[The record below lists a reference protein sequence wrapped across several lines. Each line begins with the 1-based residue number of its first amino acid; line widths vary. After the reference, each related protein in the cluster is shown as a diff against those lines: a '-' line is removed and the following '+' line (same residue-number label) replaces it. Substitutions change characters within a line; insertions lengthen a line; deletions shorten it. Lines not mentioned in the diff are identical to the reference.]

1 VGTLRPDAVLGDK
14 LKSVPHGT
22 SMFSKETEDKFRH
35 LVSIYP
41 RKRSALIPMLLL
53 AQKEQGYITNEAI
66 DYVAK
71 YLDLNPS
78 EVDSILSF
86 YTLLRRKPA
95 GKYHIM
101 ICTNLSCLLRGSD
114 DIEACVKRKLGI
126 NLGEVTPD
134 GMFSAIEFECLASCT
149 TAPVIQVNGEFYE
162 NLDVKRTEEILD
174 ELRTRG

>member
-1 VGTLRPDAVLGDK
+1 
-14 LKSVPHGT
+14 
-22 SMFSKETEDKFRH
+22 MFSKETEDKFKH

-53 AQKEQGYITNEAI
+53 AQKEQGYITNEAVN
-66 DYVAK
+66 YVAN
-71 YLDLNPS
+71 YLELNPS

-86 YTLLRRKPA
+86 YTLLRRRPV

-101 ICTNLSCLLRGSD
+101 ICTNLSCLLMGSD

-134 GMFSAIEFECLASCT
+134 GLFSAIEFECLGSCT
-149 TAPVIQVNGEFYE
+149 TAPCMQVNGEFHE
-162 NLDVKRTEEILD
+162 NLDVKKTEALID
-174 ELRTRG
+174 ELRKRG